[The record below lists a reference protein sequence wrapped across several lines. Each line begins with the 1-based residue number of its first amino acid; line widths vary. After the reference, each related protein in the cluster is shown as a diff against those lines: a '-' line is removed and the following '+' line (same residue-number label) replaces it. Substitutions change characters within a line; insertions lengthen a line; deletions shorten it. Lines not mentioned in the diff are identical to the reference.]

1 MNDKLD
7 SIVERADR
15 ALATMHDASETLSAL
30 RVMRRSVDGLVTV
43 LVDGTGAMIDLELG
57 PDLSRTSVRHLEAA
71 IVATASEAATEA
83 LRQRARILEQMQSS
97 LSGT

>member
-43 LVDGTGAMIDLELG
+43 LVDGTGAMIDLELE

-71 IVATASEAATEA
+71 IVVTASEAATEA